1 MELYS
6 LVRILAFVHVALN
19 RGEARHHSAE
29 IIQRPD
35 DVIGADCGKEI
46 RVTCMARSRDEPKIT
61 RPTPDI
67 EWWFKEQQES
77 MTSQSRKI
85 HRLDREERVKILVE
99 VFTVVKSTLIIKDAQ
114 PGDEGVYQC
123 RASNSPNRYKEG
135 VNLYQH
141 WKIEEAPVTNMKCG
155 EATTIATTFA
165 DVAPTSSY
173 NRSVISDVINLAMTS
188 IPNIKKSNDIY
199 EKQEPETPNRRKV
212 RPIINRPPRRST
224 APNNTTGRGTG
235 STFHQSLHVLL
246 SSLIFLSCIVTL

>member
-155 EATTIATTFA
+155 EG
-165 DVAPTSSY
+165 DY
-173 NRSVISDVINLAMTS
+173 
-188 IPNIKKSNDIY
+188 
-199 EKQEPETPNRRKV
+199 
-212 RPIINRPPRRST
+212 
-224 APNNTTGRGTG
+224 
-235 STFHQSLHVLL
+235 
-246 SSLIFLSCIVTL
+246 